1 MKKLII
7 LISFL
12 SLCTVSYAMSFDD
25 WSNEDLCRWTDAEQV
40 PDPIL
45 LEIEVRDLVCLNG
58 PEIIETSIQETSIQ
72 ETSIQET
79 SIQETSIQETSIQET
94 SIQEPYASEHG
105 TVFPSPS
112 SNNHSNKNSGSG
124 IRFIFNYKV
133 KL

>member
-7 LISFL
+7 LITFL
-12 SLCTVSYAMSFDD
+12 GSWSVSHAKSFDD
-25 WSNEDLCRWTDAEQV
+25 WSNEDLCRWIDADKV
-40 PDPIL
+40 PEPIL
-45 LEIEVRDLVCLNG
+45 LEIKVRELVCLSNSQ
-58 PEIIETSIQETSIQ
+58 IIEA
-72 ETSIQET
+72 
-79 SIQETSIQETSIQET
+79 

-112 SNNHSNKNSGSG
+112 SNNASNKNSGSG

>member
-7 LISFL
+7 LITFL
-12 SLCTVSYAMSFDD
+12 GFYSVSYAKSFDD
-25 WSNEDLCRWTDAEQV
+25 WSNEDLCRWIDAVQV

-45 LEIEVRDLVCLNG
+45 LEIEVRDLVCLSN
-58 PEIIETSIQETSIQ
+58 PEMEASIQES
-72 ETSIQET
+72 
-79 SIQETSIQETSIQET
+79 
-94 SIQEPYASEHG
+94 YASDHG

-112 SNNHSNKNSGSG
+112 SNKGTNNNSGSG

>member
-7 LISFL
+7 LITFL
-12 SLCTVSYAMSFDD
+12 GFYSVSYAKSFDD
-25 WSNEDLCRWTDAEQV
+25 WSNEDLCRWIDAVQV

-45 LEIEVRDLVCLNG
+45 LEIEVRDLVCLSN
-58 PEIIETSIQETSIQ
+58 PEIIEV
-72 ETSIQET
+72 
-79 SIQETSIQETSIQET
+79 

-112 SNNHSNKNSGSG
+112 SNNTSNKNLGSG
-124 IRFIFNYKV
+124 MKFIFNYKV